1 MPPTDDEMLITE
13 IIIVLA
19 LFVLN
24 GFFAMAELAII
35 SSRRAHLE
43 RLAKEGRPGAQVA
56 LALANDPAR
65 MLAAVQI
72 GFTTT
77 ATLAGIF
84 SGVTL
89 AERLEEFLRL
99 APFLAA
105 YGKPL
110 SIVVVTVAVTYTALV
125 IGELAPKHIA
135 LNNPEPIAIRV
146 ARPLALV
153 ARAAAPA
160 IWLLNASTRLLLRL
174 LHLRPRFERDVTEE
188 DIHYLVAEGAR
199 LGVIHTAERDMIE
212 GVLDL
217 ADSPVRTIMTPRP
230 RVQWL
235 DLDSPKE
242 QILDRLRS
250 CPHAQLVVSRGSIDE
265 VVGIVRKQDLIDQ
278 VLDGRSPDVEQVTR
292 PPLIVHESTAILR
305 TLDLFRKTPVHA
317 AIVVDE
323 FGAVQGIVTR
333 TDLLETVAGDLPKI
347 DGSTRPKVTQR
358 ADGSYLIDASIA
370 FSEVMQL
377 VGARE
382 APAGDYVTLAGFI
395 LSQLHELPKP
405 GDHVAWAGWRF
416 EVVDMDGRR
425 IDMILAQRQP
435 EPRP

>member
-1 MPPTDDEMLITE
+1 MLTLE
-13 IIIVLA
+13 IIVVLA

-24 GFFAMAELAII
+24 GFFAMAELAIV

-43 RLAKEGRPGAQVA
+43 RLAKDGRPGAQVA
-56 LALANDPAR
+56 LALADDPAR

-84 SGVTL
+84 SGATL
-89 AERLEEFLRL
+89 AERLEEALQVVPLL
-99 APFLAA
+99 AGYA
-105 YGKPL
+105 KPL
-110 SIVVVTVAVTYTALV
+110 SIVVVTLGVTYTALV

-146 ARPLALV
+146 AQPLAFV
-153 ARAAAPA
+153 ARAAAPV
-160 IWLLNASTRLLLRL
+160 IWLLNGSTRLLLRL
-174 LHLRPRFERDVTEE
+174 LHLRPRFERTVTED

-199 LGVIHTAERDMIE
+199 LGVIHTVERDMIE

-230 RVQWL
+230 NVQWV
-235 DLDSPKE
+235 DLNSPKE
-242 QILDRLRS
+242 EILSRVRS
-250 CPHAQLVVSRGSIDE
+250 CPHAQLLVCRGSVDDI
-265 VVGIVRKQDLIDQ
+265 VGIVRKQDLIDQ
-278 VLDGRSPDVEQVTR
+278 VLDGGSPDIEQVTR
-292 PPLIVHESTAILR
+292 PPLTVHESTAILR
-305 TLDLFRKTPVHA
+305 TLDLFRKTPVHT

-323 FGAVQGIVTR
+323 FGALQGIVTR

-347 DGSTRPKVTQR
+347 DVPAQPKVTR
-358 ADGSYLIDASIA
+358 REDGSYLINASIP
-370 FSEVMQL
+370 FSDAMQA
-377 VGARE
+377 VGIPQ
-382 APAGDYVTLAGFI
+382 APSGDYVTLAGFI

-425 IDMILAQRQP
+425 IDMILAQRQSKP
-435 EPRP
+435 

>member
-1 MPPTDDEMLITE
+1 MLIIE
-13 IIIVLA
+13 IIVVLA
-19 LFVLN
+19 LFLLN
-24 GFFAMAELAII
+24 GFFAMAELAIV

-56 LALANDPAR
+56 LALADDPAR

-84 SGVTL
+84 SGATL
-89 AERLEEFLRL
+89 AERLEELLQVVPVL
-99 APFLAA
+99 ATYA
-105 YGKPL
+105 KPL
-110 SIVVVTVAVTYTALV
+110 SIVIVTIGVTYTALI

-146 ARPLALV
+146 AQPLTFV
-153 ARAAAPA
+153 ARAAAPV
-160 IWLLNASTRLLLRL
+160 IWLLNASTHLLLRL
-174 LHLRPRFERDVTEE
+174 LRLHPRFERAVTED

-199 LGVIHTAERDMIE
+199 VGVIHTVERDMIE

-235 DLDSPKE
+235 DLNSPKE
-242 QILDRLRS
+242 QILDRVRS
-250 CPHAQLVVSRGSIDE
+250 CPHAQLVVCRGSIDE
-265 VVGIVRKQDLIDQ
+265 VAGIVRKQDLLDQ
-278 VLDGRSPDVEQVTR
+278 VLDDGAPDVEQVTR
-292 PPLIVHESTAILR
+292 APLIVHESTAILR
-305 TLDLFRKTPVHA
+305 TLDLFRKTPVHT

-323 FGAVQGIVTR
+323 FGSLQGIVTR

-347 DGSTRPKVTQR
+347 DAPARPKVTQR
-358 ADGSYLIDASIA
+358 EDGSYLIDASA
-370 FSEVMQL
+370 PFSDVMQL
-377 VGARE
+377 IGARE

-405 GDHVAWAGWRF
+405 GDHVVWGGWRF
-416 EVVDMDGRR
+416 EVVDMDGGR

-435 EPRP
+435 EH

>member
-1 MPPTDDEMLITE
+1 MLILE
-13 IIIVLA
+13 IVVVLA

-43 RLAKEGRPGAQVA
+43 RLAKEGRAGAQIA
-56 LALANDPAR
+56 LALADDPAR

-84 SGVTL
+84 SGATL
-89 AERLEEFLRL
+89 AERLEELLRVVPVV
-99 APFLAA
+99 AT

-110 SIVVVTVAVTYTALV
+110 SIVIVTIGVTYTALV
-125 IGELAPKHIA
+125 VGELAPKHIA

-146 ARPLALV
+146 AQPLAFI
-153 ARAAAPA
+153 ARAAAPV

-174 LHLRPRFERDVTEE
+174 LYLKPRFERALTEE

-199 LGVIHTAERDMIE
+199 LGVIHNVERDMIE

-235 DLDSPKE
+235 DLNAPKE
-242 QILDRLRS
+242 QILDRVRS
-250 CPHAQLVVSRGSIDE
+250 CPHAQLLVCRGSIDE

-305 TLDLFRKTPVHA
+305 TLDLFRKTPVHTA
-317 AIVVDE
+317 VVVDE
-323 FGAVQGIVTR
+323 FGSLQGIVTR

-347 DGSTRPKVTQR
+347 DAPARPKVTQR
-358 ADGSYLIDASIA
+358 EDGSYLIDAGVP
-370 FSEVMQL
+370 FSDVMQL
-377 VGARE
+377 IGMGE
-382 APAGDYVTLAGFI
+382 APSGDYVTLAGFI
-395 LSQLHELPKP
+395 LSQLRELPKP
-405 GDHVAWAGWRF
+405 GDHLESSGWRF

-425 IDMILAQRQP
+425 IDMVLVQRQP
-435 EPRP
+435 EH